1 MEEIRQSSYLERWLK
16 YKEQI
21 VEGLAKAPG
30 ALIALLIGVSNLTNA
45 LRFAATVLPYYLQ
58 KVRET
63 LPLMPVAK
71 ANMQ

>member
-30 ALIALLIGVSNLTNA
+30 ALIALLEPRAINVQRIRPGGNSSS
-45 LRFAATVLPYYLQ
+45 
-58 KVRET
+58 T
-63 LPLMPVAK
+63 LAV
-71 ANMQ
+71 